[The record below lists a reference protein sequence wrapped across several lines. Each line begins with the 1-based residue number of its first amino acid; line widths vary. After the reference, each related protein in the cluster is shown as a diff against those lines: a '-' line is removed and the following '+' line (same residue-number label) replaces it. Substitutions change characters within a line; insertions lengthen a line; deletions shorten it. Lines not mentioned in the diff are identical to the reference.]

1 MKSVR
6 NFFST
11 MALVISFALMVL
23 NDSPN
28 ELRKVVLFALAM
40 ACAVSWIVDSKLLQ
54 KVIDYFMNED

>member
-28 ELRKVVLFALAM
+28 ELREVVLFALAM